1 MEINKDTALSEI
13 LDSSKVIEITT
24 TGFNSINGV
33 ISNRTAALTSEM
45 SNGGLT
51 QSVVINGQAVLNN
64 AANEVLTNY
73 YSVNTAVSSA
83 FSSINSLA
91 VDKELEELAE
101 LRKCVQAEVDR
112 LASEISMYKRY
123 MNLDVTD
130 EEKKAYQKV
139 CNNFCNKKEI
149 YDEKLVAIDQRI
161 GSVGSVNTSV
171 GTESSTA
178 KKGGKGA
185 GSSNGKKAGNRT
197 YVENAIPTFELGKDG
212 RPTSPPLD
220 FSVDSKHRLDLPGFG
235 MCVEGTNGNVTV
247 FHYDSG
253 TNKFYY
259 TSNPNVNWDTY
270 DYKGDMYGITPED
283 MKNST
288 IKGGIIPF

>member
-1 MEINKDTALSEI
+1 MEINKDTTLSEI
-13 LDSSKVIEITT
+13 LDSCKVIEITA
-24 TGFNSINGV
+24 TGLNNINNT
-33 ISNRTAALTSEM
+33 ISGRTAALTSEM
-45 SNGGLT
+45 TNGGLT
-51 QSVVINGQAVLNN
+51 QSVIINGQPVLNN
-64 AANEVLTNY
+64 AASEIVGKYYEVN
-73 YSVNTAVSSA
+73 SAVEST
-83 FSSINSLA
+83 FSNINNLA
-91 VDKELEELAE
+91 VEKELEELAE

-130 EEKKAYQKV
+130 EEKKAYQTAY
-139 CNNFCNKKEI
+139 NNFCNKKET

-161 GSVGSVNTSV
+161 SSVSSMNISTELSGNANSK
-171 GTESSTA
+171 TES
-178 KKGGKGA
+178 
-185 GSSNGKKAGNRT
+185 NDGKKSGNRN
-197 YVENAIPTFELGKDG
+197 YVENAIPSFELDKDG

-235 MCVEGTNGNVTV
+235 MCVEGTGGNVTV

-259 TSNPNVNWDTY
+259 SSDPKVNWNTY
-270 DYKGDMYGITPED
+270 NYKDDIYGITPEE
-283 MKNST
+283 MKNSA

>member
-112 LASEISMYKRY
+112 LASEISMYKVY
-123 MNLDVTD
+123 MNLDVPD
-130 EEKKAYQKV
+130 EEKKAYQEA

-171 GTESSTA
+171 GSESSTA
-178 KKGGKGA
+178 KKGGKDA
-185 GSSNGKKAGNRT
+185 GTSNGKKAGNRT

-220 FSVDSKHRLDLPGFG
+220 FSVDWKHRLDYPGMG
-235 MCVEGTNGNVTV
+235 MAESHNGKVNV
-247 FHYDSG
+247 FHYNPE
-253 TNKFYY
+253 TNLFYY
-259 TSNPNVNWDTY
+259 SDDPSVNWDTY
-270 DYKGDMYGITPED
+270 DYKGDIYGITPED

-288 IKGGIIPF
+288 IKGGILPF